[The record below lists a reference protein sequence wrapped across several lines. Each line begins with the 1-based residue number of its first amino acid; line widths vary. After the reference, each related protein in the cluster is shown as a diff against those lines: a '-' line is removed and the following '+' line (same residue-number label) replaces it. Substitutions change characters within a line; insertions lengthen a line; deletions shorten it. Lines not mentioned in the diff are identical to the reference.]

1 MEQNKIIFKNSK
13 NIINEGKNIGEGIL
27 YCGKKYTNKDA
38 CECGNC
44 DGYCGPENGCAC
56 PDCEYTLTYILYSTN
71 KMICE
76 KCKKNLIRI
85 KLCNLL
91 LLLPNNPN
99 KITCKKCKKNI
110 VYPCI
115 QISHCFKCNYSI
127 CSKCA
132 FLNISSFQNKNKNYN
147 IYNYNKANFVN
158 LGAIYCG
165 KKYTNEGYCLCNNC
179 DGNCGPDNGCPCS
192 MCSAFLGYNIY
203 LYNNDNN
210 NNLLKCVNDGNLLI
224 KSNSIEYSY
233 IKLKNEQNKNIN
245 ESRIKPFFC
254 NKCNSIKKNDSYI
267 NVYYCS
273 KCFYCVC
280 QHCVYFEV
288 RNDINFICPDE
299 PIFLTWKNLISNK
312 PTISYKNIEKLILN
326 EYLNNINNNND
337 IKNEISLFISK
348 KREKPENTKN
358 VNLYL
363 KTLNGK
369 IFNVN
374 INNGETVNYLKNE
387 IKKLDNNINPNKIKL
402 LFKKQILKN
411 WDFLCDYELEDNS
424 IILIIK
430 I

>member
-1 MEQNKIIFKNSK
+1 MF
-13 NIINEGKNIGEGIL
+13 L
-27 YCGKKYTNKDA
+27 FR
-38 CECGNC
+38 
-44 DGYCGPENGCAC
+44 
-56 PDCEYTLTYILYSTN
+56 LST
-71 KMICE
+71 
-76 KCKKNLIRI
+76 
-85 KLCNLL
+85 
-91 LLLPNNPN
+91 
-99 KITCKKCKKNI
+99 
-110 VYPCI
+110 
-115 QISHCFKCNYSI
+115 
-127 CSKCA
+127 
-132 FLNISSFQNKNKNYN
+132 
-147 IYNYNKANFVN
+147 
-158 LGAIYCG
+158 
-165 KKYTNEGYCLCNNC
+165 
-179 DGNCGPDNGCPCS
+179 
-192 MCSAFLGYNIY
+192 
-203 LYNNDNN
+203 
-210 NNLLKCVNDGNLLI
+210 
-224 KSNSIEYSY
+224 
-233 IKLKNEQNKNIN
+233 
-245 ESRIKPFFC
+245 
-254 NKCNSIKKNDSYI
+254 
-267 NVYYCS
+267 
-273 KCFYCVC
+273 
-280 QHCVYFEV
+280 CVYFEV

-299 PIFLTWKNLISNK
+299 PIFLSWKNLISNK